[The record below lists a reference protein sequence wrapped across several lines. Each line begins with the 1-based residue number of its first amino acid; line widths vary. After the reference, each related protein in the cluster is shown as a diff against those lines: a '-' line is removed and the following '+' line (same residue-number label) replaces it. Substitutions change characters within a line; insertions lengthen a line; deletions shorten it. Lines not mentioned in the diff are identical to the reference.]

1 MKGIFYSK
9 MEDKIIIEYY
19 PREAYSEKENESV
32 DNIGVYLDFQL
43 YQYCLSLGQ
52 VEFNGAIDDRIYTI
66 SDKNLFTQC
75 QPPILDLGVQEQGLE
90 EIALD
95 HEYRLSKL
103 ELGV

>member
-1 MKGIFYSK
+1 MSDIKYGKLENS
-9 MEDKIIIEYY
+9 IIIEY
-19 PREAYSEKENESV
+19 PKNKDDENCILL
-32 DNIGVYLDFQL
+32 DNEL

-66 SDKNLFTQC
+66 NDKDLFAQC
-75 QPPILDLGVQEQGLE
+75 EIIIEELGVQEQGLE

-95 HEYRLSKL
+95 YEYRLSKI